1 MIDKV
6 EAAGVNETM
15 QIVRVTENGTES
27 FFRISGKVLGTS
39 SSIAKNITKVIAVI
53 VKNARK
59 KSLQNGEAY
68 LNDMMNTASMTG
80 EKVHAILM
88 NKNIK
93 ERDFIDYA
101 NRNKLQYS
109 IVDVGSD
116 TVVAVYPGSQD
127 KVIEEYVKNNR
138 PNVTYTSIVGEV
150 EDKTFDQINV
160 NNKEKVKLY
169 EGNIVAVDRNL
180 QYVRVK
186 LGTQSNPLYADM
198 PAYNIKA
205 GRDKSYYISAKRDD
219 MFNCYTLDGARCIT
233 GMQMT
238 QLMRDYQNSEEQE
251 LRSAIKKLSCPANQ
265 KNEFINDPLKYKNII
280 NSMKWKEQ
288 YGSSKRV
295 VSFFNGY
302 NIKTMVSTGKHNA
315 SIAYSDAVKKAV
327 QMKKR

>member
-1 MIDKV
+1 M

-15 QIVRVTENGTES
+15 QIVRVTENGAER

-39 SSIAKNITKVIAVI
+39 GSIAKNITKVIAVI

-68 LNDMMNTASMTG
+68 LNDMMNTASMT
-80 EKVHAILM
+80 EDKVHAILM
-88 NKNIK
+88 NENIK
-93 ERDFIDYA
+93 ERDFINYA

-116 TVVAVYPGSQD
+116 TVVVTYPGSQD

-138 PNVTYTSIVGEV
+138 PNVKYTSIVGEV

-160 NNKEKVKLY
+160 NNKEQVKLY
-169 EGNIVAVDRNL
+169 EDNIVAVDRNS

-219 MFNCYTLDGARCIT
+219 MFNCYTLDGTWRIT

-265 KNEFINDPLKYKNII
+265 KNEFMNEPLKYKNII
-280 NSMKWKEQ
+280 NSMRWKEQ

-302 NIKTMVSTGKHNA
+302 NKKTMVSTGKHNA
-315 SIAYSDAVKKAV
+315 TIVHSAAVKKAV